1 MAGFLK
7 TACTVA
13 ALLLMPSA
21 AIAASTIAA
30 DAAYKAQDYATCA
43 RLYGELAD
51 TSPASPNAGYNA
63 ACCLALAGQPAAAFK
78 RLETSIASAFV
89 SVSRL
94 ENDQDLVSLHAAPQ
108 WHGLISLARQQEDV
122 HLKGVDRPLRQQ
134 LLERMGRDQDIREQL
149 ARDESNRQL
158 IEQSIATDHDN
169 TQWLKALVAQRGW
182 PGKSMVYLDG
192 AQAAWLLAQ
201 HADDDPAFQQQV
213 VTLLAAA
220 VEKGEAT
227 GSQLAYLTDR
237 VRVGRGEKQLYGTQF
252 TQTEAGLVPA
262 PIEDAANVDARRR
275 VIGLGTLAEHTAQ
288 MRALYP
294 D

>member
-7 TACTVA
+7 IACNIL
-13 ALLLMPSA
+13 ALSLMPSA
-21 AIAASTIAA
+21 AVAASTTAA
-30 DAAYKAQDYATCA
+30 DAAYKAQDYTTCA

-51 TSPASPNAGYNA
+51 ASPASPNAGYNA
-63 ACCLALAGQPAAAFK
+63 ACCLALAGQSAAAFK
-78 RLETSIASAFV
+78 RLKTAIASGFV

-94 ENDQDLVSLHAAPQ
+94 ENDPDFASLRAAPQ
-108 WHGLISLARQQEDV
+108 WHELLTMARQQEDV

-134 LLERMGRDQDIREQL
+134 LLERMQRDQDIREQL
-149 ARDESNRQL
+149 ANDESNRQL
-158 IEQSIATDHDN
+158 IEQAIATDRDN

-262 PIEDAANVDARRR
+262 PIEDAANVDARRS

-288 MRALYP
+288 MRSLYS

>member
-7 TACTVA
+7 IACTVA
-13 ALLLMPSA
+13 TLLLPA
-21 AIAASTIAA
+21 AALAASSTAA

-43 RLYGELAD
+43 SLYGELAD
-51 TSPASPNAGYNA
+51 ASPANPGDGYNA
-63 ACCLALAGQPAAAFK
+63 ACCLALAGQSAAAFK

-89 SVSRL
+89 PVSRL
-94 ENDQDLVSLHAAPQ
+94 ENSPDFASLRATPQ
-108 WHGLISLARQQEDV
+108 WHGLLSLARQQEDA

-149 ARDESNRQL
+149 ANDENNRRL

-252 TQTEAGLVPA
+252 IQSEAGLVPA
-262 PIEDAANVDARRR
+262 PIEDAANVDARRS

-288 MRALYP
+288 MRSLSN
-294 D
+294 